1 MFEVKGSSP
10 CFKQLPLSS
19 NFILELF
26 MHTGFGEKLLFDVKG
41 GVSFSFDNT
50 LDSHMEIA
58 SQKPGNNEIVLQ
70 IG

>member
-1 MFEVKGSSP
+1 
-10 CFKQLPLSS
+10 
-19 NFILELF
+19 

-41 GVSFSFDNT
+41 GVIFSFDNT